1 MATGSYLSVI
11 TLNVNGLNTPTK
23 RQRLAEWIQKQDP
36 IYIVY
41 KRSTSKQG
49 THTDWKWRAG
59 KKIYHA
65 NRDHKKAGVSILIS
79 DKIDFKC
86 LFISYQT
93 NSNLLE
99 DRSGSSCIILSFVQC
114 LKLKLLHKECLSE
127 WTLLGEGVVVIQSL
141 SCVWLFASWWTAT
154 YQVSLFFTMSLSL
167 LRFMSIELVM
177 HPTI

>member
-1 MATGSYLSVI
+1 MGWMPQPKGKDWP
-11 TLNVNGLNTPTK
+11 NGYKNKTSLY
-23 RQRLAEWIQKQDP
+23 AA
-36 IYIVY
+36 Y
-41 KRSTSKQG
+41 KRPTSKQG

-141 SCVWLFASWWTAT
+141 SCVWLFASRWTAT